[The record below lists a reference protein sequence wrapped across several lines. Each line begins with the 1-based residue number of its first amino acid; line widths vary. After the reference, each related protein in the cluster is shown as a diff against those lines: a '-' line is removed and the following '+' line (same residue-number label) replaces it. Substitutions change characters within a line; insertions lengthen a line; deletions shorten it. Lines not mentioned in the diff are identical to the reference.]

1 MKDANY
7 WLWLQKSLG
16 YGANLG
22 YLIRYFGSAR
32 GVYEAGENA
41 WRKSGLFGTSLFDVD
56 SSRINSLRSTSL
68 YSCEKTVALCERE
81 NISIVTPQDE
91 EYPQLLKR
99 IENFPAVLFV
109 KGDLSFVNRSSC
121 VAVVGTR
128 KPSEYGRKAARSI
141 ANGLVKAGVCVI
153 SGGALG
159 VDSIAH
165 TAAVEGD
172 GKTVM
177 VLGCGIGYDYLKENE
192 ALRQAVSE
200 SGAVISE
207 YVPGSSASLKNFPMR
222 NRIISGI
229 SRGVAIIEAGE
240 KSGTLNT
247 ARHAKKQNRDLFVV
261 PGDISSIS
269 FGGSNKLIREG
280 AKAIFSAND
289 VLSYYAL
296 ADKAV
301 NEIEAKAGREPFY
314 GIHSFKSN
322 PTDHNTDENKPQ
334 RQSLQRV
341 DTVKENDVIS
351 EIPESQKCF
360 SPTPPDGVSENA
372 KIMYNL
378 LSDGRS
384 EIDELTRDSGLDVRD
399 VLIAL
404 TELEM
409 EKAAVSL
416 GGNRYALC

>member
-1 MKDANY
+1 MKDAHY

-16 YGANLG
+16 YGANIG

-41 WRKSGLFGTSLFDVD
+41 WRKSGLFGRSLFDAD

-68 YSCEKTVALCERE
+68 YSCEKTVELCERE
-81 NISIVTPQDE
+81 GIAIVTPQDE
-91 EYPQLLKR
+91 DYPQLLKR

-128 KPSEYGRKAARSI
+128 NPSGYGREAAKWI
-141 ANGLVKAGVCVI
+141 ADGLVKAGVTVI

-165 TAAVEGD
+165 TAAIEGG
-172 GKTVM
+172 GKTVS

-192 ALRQAVSE
+192 ALRQAIIQNGAVVSE
-200 SGAVISE
+200 YI
-207 YVPGSSASLKNFPMR
+207 PGSAASLTNFPMR

-229 SRGVAIIEAGE
+229 SRGIAVIEAGE

-247 ARHAKKQNRDLFVV
+247 ARHAKKQNRDIFVV
-261 PGDISSIS
+261 PGDISSVS
-269 FGGSNKLIREG
+269 FVGSNKLIREG
-280 AKAIFSAND
+280 ARSVFSAND
-289 VLSYYAL
+289 ILSYYAL

-301 NEIEAKAGREPFY
+301 SEIEKRAGTEPFSGREAF
-314 GIHSFKSN
+314 HA
-322 PTDHNTDENKPQ
+322 KPKEYKKD
-334 RQSLQRV
+334 RQYPKALSSCQPEEETNQHESV
-341 DTVKENDVIS
+341 ES
-351 EIPESQKCF
+351 EPRIAPM
-360 SPTPPDGVSENA
+360 PPDGISENA
-372 KIMYNL
+372 KKLYNL
-378 LSDGRS
+378 LSAGKS
-384 EIDELTRDSGLDVRD
+384 EIDELTRDSGLTVRD

-409 EKAAVSL
+409 QGVAESL
-416 GGNRYALC
+416 GGSRYALC